1 MDDLEIQQQYLAR
14 LLGPVTLLL
23 RYRKGMFD
31 QFITAITNR
40 VTQQRETLV
49 EETGKEDV
57 SSSKQINVT
66 EVLMKALLLV
76 LKSKEPVSI
85 VELVRDNEEIQTAL
99 LGAAE
104 QMEKAVSGGHLSHHG
119 SKIMHTVKL
128 IQQ

>member
-1 MDDLEIQQQYLAR
+1 MDDLEVQQQYLAR
-14 LLGPVTLLL
+14 LLGPITLLL

-31 QFITAITNR
+31 QFIKAVTNR
-40 VTQQRETLV
+40 VTQQKETLV

-85 VELVRDNEEIQTAL
+85 VELVRDNKELQSTL
-99 LGAAE
+99 LDAAE
-104 QMEKAVSGGHLSHHG
+104 QMEKAVSRGHLSHLG
-119 SKIMHTVKL
+119 NKIRHTVKL

>member
-1 MDDLEIQQQYLAR
+1 MDDLEIQQQYLAK
-14 LLGPVTLLL
+14 LLGPITLLL

-31 QFITAITNR
+31 QFIKAVTNR
-40 VTQQRETLV
+40 VTQQKETLV

-85 VELVRDNEEIQTAL
+85 VELVRDYEEIQTAL

-104 QMEKAVSGGHLSHHG
+104 QMEKIVTGGHLSHLG